1 MKKQKT
7 FLSKKELNELQEKVD
22 QKLDETPLEKGDILA
37 MTIAALLTL
46 LPIVALI
53 LFIFFIF
60 GWIFTGGY

>member
-7 FLSKKELNELQEKVD
+7 FLSKKELNELQDEVD
-22 QKLDETPLEKGDILA
+22 KKLEETPLEKNDLLA

-53 LFIFFIF
+53 LLLFFIF